1 MGFIPAGFE
10 IFSMPSPY
18 LELWAAFAGILI
30 GSFLNVLAVRSL
42 ASESIFW
49 PPANC
54 FSKCPHCQHRLGIF
68 DIIPILSYFLLKG
81 RCRYCQEK
89 INWHY
94 PLVEA
99 TTGLLFAVIVHH
111 FAEAQFESSP
121 ERLIVT
127 LAMLVFISI
136 LVAVTVT
143 DFKEKLIPHEITY
156 PSIIAGLIYSTVVRH
171 DLLGALAGVG
181 VSYILFDF
189 IAFYGLKFYMMMHDD
204 DDDET
209 DEGDTT
215 EAEAKATSGAASV
228 ASESAPAAVPAS
240 TINATAFDAES
251 AIDDELDR
259 SLGIIR
265 EVTPIAAPAAAAA
278 GEDEE
283 PFEVMGGG
291 DAVLSAV
298 LAAWLGWQLLV
309 AALVVGFMIGAIMGA
324 CYLIYELK
332 KEKRLGQVAR
342 PAIIGTLIAG
352 GGFGGLIGGFAVISH
367 LTEILA
373 NPTVYLLLLIVSL
386 GGTTAGV
393 IWSGNAIAKPFP
405 FGPALAMGGLYGV
418 FLINL
423 LDKSYIK

>member
-10 IFSMPSPY
+10 FFSMPSPY

-42 ASESIFW
+42 ASESIVW

-54 FSKCPHCQHRLGIF
+54 FSRCPHCKHRLGIF
-68 DIIPILSYFLLKG
+68 EIIPIVSYILLKG
-81 RCRYCQEK
+81 RCRHCQEK

-99 TTGLLFAVIVHH
+99 VTGLLFAAIVHH

-121 ERLIVT
+121 DRLAVT
-127 LAMLVFISI
+127 LAMLIFISV

-189 IAFYGLKFYMMMHDD
+189 IAFYGLKFYMMMHE
-204 DDDET
+204 DDENN
-209 DEGDTT
+209 DNN
-215 EAEAKATSGAASV
+215 AE
-228 ASESAPAAVPAS
+228 SERKEPPSAVPDVVP
-240 TINATAFDAES
+240 TTTKTETTLDLDI

-265 EVTPIAAPAAAAA
+265 AVAPAEASAQNE
-278 GEDEE
+278 EDEE

-324 CYLIYELK
+324 FYLIYELK
-332 KEKRLGQVAR
+332 KEKRLAQVAR
-342 PAIIGTLIAG
+342 PAVIGTLIAG
-352 GGFGGLIGGFAVISH
+352 GGFGLLIGGFATLSH
-367 LTEILA
+367 LTEILV
-373 NPTVYLLLLIVSL
+373 NPTVWLLLLIVSL

>member
-18 LELWAAFAGILI
+18 LELWAAFAGILV

-111 FAEAQFESSP
+111 CAEAQFESSP
-121 ERLIVT
+121 ERLVVT
-127 LAMLVFISI
+127 LAMLVFISV

-204 DDDET
+204 DEEDD
-209 DEGDTT
+209 DAAT
-215 EAEAKATSGAASV
+215 EAKEATATSAAAS
-228 ASESAPAAVPAS
+228 ATTQRAAPVAVPVS
-240 TINATAFDAES
+240 TMSTAAFDVEM

-265 EVTPIAAPAAAAA
+265 ESAPAA
-278 GEDEE
+278 EDEE

-352 GGFGGLIGGFAVISH
+352 GGFGGLIGGFAVFSH
-367 LTEILA
+367 LTEILV